1 MIWRH
6 CGGPLTIFRRHAGP
20 RGLSR
25 FNADRM
31 NSFRDNQRVAE
42 RALDSD
48 DLERERGTAIPSKA
62 TSLVCRDTR
71 IDIVDAGVQA
81 DFGAKSSA
89 SSIWWTAGWC
99 LNLPPTLEFSS
110 LPPVLKSTLLSK
122 SLGISRTVAVKDFHD
137 DSGSAPPV

>member
-62 TSLVCRDTR
+62 TSLVCRDTG
-71 IDIVDAGVQA
+71 INIVDAPGQA
-81 DFGAKSSA
+81 DFGGEVERILDMVDGVLA
-89 SSIWWTAGWC
+89 
-99 LNLPPTLEFSS
+99 
-110 LPPVLKSTLLSK
+110 PVDAAE
-122 SLGISRTVAVKDFHD
+122 GPAPNSRRRSVSERRCPFRH
-137 DSGSAPPV
+137 